1 MSSNS
6 KYLAL
11 LRFPGFQPFLYTQF
25 LGAFND
31 NLFKMVISLFAV
43 NSGSLSHHE
52 SGYLPMVGAVFILPF
67 LLFSGYAGH
76 LSDRFNKRTVIIG
89 TKSTEIIAALIG
101 YIVLSSGKV
110 EWMLLALF
118 LMALHSAFFS
128 PAKYGILPEMLPP
141 EELSRANGLL
151 EMSTFL
157 AIILGTSMGGIL
169 FAWFKNNPEKIG
181 LILIVI
187 ALAGTL
193 FSFGTGKVPS
203 PPAKPPFRWNPWS
216 ETVTGSRKL
225 ILHSQLGIAVLFIS
239 LFWFFGALLQMDI
252 ILYGKEVM
260 ALDDLKIG
268 LSGGFLALGI
278 GSGSLLAGYLSGNK
292 IELGLVPV
300 GLFGLA
306 LFSLLLSLSGFS
318 YLFLAAVLVLLG
330 GAGGLFIVPLN
341 AFLQQM
347 SPPAEKG
354 RLLATNNFYNMGGV
368 LLASGVLW
376 FLRDFLQI
384 HPGEILM
391 IFGILLL
398 GAAYLLLTRSPD
410 YLVRSKEFVRTLF
423 QTRIF
428 KK

>member
-1 MSSNS
+1 MISKS
-6 KYLAL
+6 KYLSL
-11 LRFPGFQPFLYTQF
+11 LRFHGFQPFLYTQF

-43 NSGSLSHHE
+43 NSGSIPNHE

-67 LLFSGYAGH
+67 LLFSGYAGY
-76 LSDRFNKRTVIIG
+76 LSDRFNKRTVVIT
-89 TKSTEIIAALIG
+89 TKSTEIIAAAIG
-101 YIVLSSGKV
+101 YIVLFSGKV

-118 LMALHSAFFS
+118 LMALHSTFFS

-169 FAWFKNNPEKIG
+169 FARFKSHPDRIG
-181 LILIVI
+181 LILIII
-187 ALAGTL
+187 AISGTL

-203 PPAKPPFRWNPWS
+203 PLGRTAFRWNPWN
-216 ETVTGSRKL
+216 ETAAGSRKL
-225 ILHSQLGIAVLFIS
+225 FLESQLGITVIFIS

-252 ILYGKEVM
+252 LLYGKEVM

-268 LSGGFLALGI
+268 LLGGFLALGI
-278 GSGSLLAGYLSGNK
+278 GSGSLLAGYLSGDA

-306 LFSLLLSLSGFS
+306 IFSLVLSISGFS
-318 YLFLAAVLVLLG
+318 YLILAAVLVLLG

-376 FLRDFLQI
+376 FLRDFLHI

-398 GAAYLLLTRSPD
+398 GASYLLLTRSPV
-410 YLVRSKEFVRTLF
+410 YLSHSKELLKALF
-423 QTRIF
+423 KARIF
-428 KK
+428 RK